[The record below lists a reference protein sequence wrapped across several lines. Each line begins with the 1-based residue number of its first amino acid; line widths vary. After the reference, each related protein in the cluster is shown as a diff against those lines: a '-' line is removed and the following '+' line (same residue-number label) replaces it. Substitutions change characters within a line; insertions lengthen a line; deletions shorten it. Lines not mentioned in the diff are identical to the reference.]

1 MEPSQLPRSAVLI
14 INARS
19 RKGRAMFREA
29 TRKLEAA
36 GITLIARHALRDPKQ
51 LVPTVRQAVADGA
64 PMVIVGG
71 GDGSLSCAVDEL
83 VRERSVFALLPL
95 GTANSFARSLGI
107 PLDLDGAIDV
117 IANGRPRRVDL
128 GMIDG
133 DYYANCASIGIAPL
147 IAETV
152 PHNLKKVAGRVGYLS
167 WAAYQM
173 TRFKPFRLT
182 VGEGDSAEI
191 MDALEVRIAN
201 GSFHGGSELIDDA
214 EVDSGEIVVQVVM
227 GKARHRLL
235 WSWLA
240 SVLRLDARKR
250 TTREFHGTS
259 LRIATD
265 PPLPISIDGEV
276 LAHTPVTARVAEA
289 AIVVAVPRTP

>member
-1 MEPSQLPRSAVLI
+1 
-14 INARS
+14 
-19 RKGRAMFREA
+19 
-29 TRKLEAA
+29 
-36 GITLIARHALRDPKQ
+36 
-51 LVPTVRQAVADGA
+51 
-64 PMVIVGG
+64 
-71 GDGSLSCAVDEL
+71 
-83 VRERSVFALLPL
+83 VREKAVFALLPL

-128 GMIDG
+128 GMIDN

-152 PHNLKKVAGRVGYLS
+152 PHGLKKVAGRVGYLS

-182 VGEGDSAEI
+182 VGEGDGAET

-214 EVDSGEIVVQVVM
+214 QVDSGEIVVQVVI

-240 SVLRLDARKR
+240 SVLRLEARKQ
-250 TTREFHGTS
+250 TTREFKGKS
-259 LRIATD
+259 LRIATE
-265 PPLPISIDGEV
+265 PPLPISIDGEL
-276 LAHTPVTARVAEA
+276 LAKTPVTARVAEA
-289 AIVVAVPRTP
+289 AILVAVPRET